1 MRIIHD
7 GFEGFMRVGAA
18 AVDHPALIKGQLKR
32 EVETRL
38 SPLIGTAALLASS
51 SSFSCSQSID
61 DFMFDAHAWL
71 FYSGLVNRYG
81 AWAKFQTKCHPG
93 FYEARYFQ
101 FDIKQVELTAQA
113 IEENLNALLPAARL
127 QAIVGHLISDGVS
140 GSYWDAHKTDLLR
153 LAAEEPALAKLALAG
168 HLHRVEQPLFG
179 SEHHATIVRHAIIWA
194 VADLVRIALYI
205 LCLNDAGRMVIAA
218 ANMATPLHDDACGD
232 GAIEIDSSFDGSQVH
247 VRSVISAAEAFLK
260 PVIQLS
266 QRAADLQ
273 KLQLAGIAISPR
285 RDKRSKAAVHELPT
299 RAWGSLL
306 TALHNYLVGSRELED
321 VLGLDDEIGAKN
333 GSSLI
338 LGRPMMDKM
347 LATMESMRASR
358 PSAASTIK
366 PLTQNVTL
374 AEHHLLGFASNEAIW
389 LVAAQADAAI
399 GILKVKLAQ
408 QAAGNYRGALRE
420 ARRVGWDE
428 IKAKMTG
435 AAELMVEV
443 ARRELLEEADGKA
456 PDWWNDDLNDGQRF
470 IEAQQEQLMA
480 GKLKTA
486 RKKALKKLQRLKAR
500 KRTGAAL
507 NATEN
512 LSLSFRQRS

>member
-7 GFEGFMRVGAA
+7 GFEGFMRLGAA
-18 AVDHPALIKGQLKR
+18 AVDHPAIIKGQLRR

-38 SPLIGTAALLASS
+38 SPLTGTAALLASS

-101 FDIKQVELTAQA
+101 FDIKQVELTAHA

-140 GSYWDAHKTDLLR
+140 GSNWDAHKTDLLR

-205 LCLNDAGRMVIAA
+205 LCLNDAGRMVIGA
-218 ANMATPLHDDACGD
+218 ANMATPHDDASGD
-232 GAIEIDSSFDGSQVH
+232 GAMEIDSSVDGSQVH
-247 VRSVISAAEAFLK
+247 VRSVVSAAEAFLK

-266 QRAADLQ
+266 QRATDLQ
-273 KLQLAGIAISPR
+273 KLQAAGIAISPR
-285 RDKRSKAAVHELPT
+285 RSKRSIAAVPEMPT

-306 TALHNYLVGSRELED
+306 KALHNYLVGSKELED
-321 VLGLDDEIGAKN
+321 ALGLDRAIGAEN
-333 GSSLI
+333 GSALV
-338 LGRPMMDKM
+338 LGRPSMDKM
-347 LATMESMRASR
+347 LTTMESMRASK
-358 PSAASTIK
+358 PNPASIIK
-366 PLTQNVTL
+366 PLPPNVTL
-374 AEHHLLGFASNEAIW
+374 AEHHLLGLASNEALW

-399 GILKVKLAQ
+399 SILQVKLAQ
-408 QAAGNYRGALRE
+408 QASGSYRGALRE
-420 ARRVGWDE
+420 ARKVGWDE

-500 KRTGAAL
+500 KRIGAAL